1 MGMMTHRHRR
11 EREARY
17 LASLKSSNAKKTKP
31 TAKKPEVAPVE
42 EVKEE
47 VKEEVEVETT
57 SYTKSDI
64 NRASTATLKEI
75 ATEVGIEDADD
86 KTGGELKKL
95 IIDKLGL

>member
-47 VKEEVEVETT
+47 VKEETT